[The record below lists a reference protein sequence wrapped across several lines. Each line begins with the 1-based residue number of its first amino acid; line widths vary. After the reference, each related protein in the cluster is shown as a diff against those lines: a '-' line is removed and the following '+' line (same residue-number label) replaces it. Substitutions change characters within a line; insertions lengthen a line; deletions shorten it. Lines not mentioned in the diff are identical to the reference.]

1 VGRRTGH
8 GEAGLEQSTPA
19 GGLVYHLRAVAEFV
33 YDEDVALRYDAAVP
47 VQAGEVEFYLAL
59 AREAEALGLRTLEI
73 ACGTGRIAVPLARQ
87 GVRLVGLDGSSAM
100 LARAREKSAGL
111 DTVEWVEGDMRSFDI
126 GESFGLVIIPAG
138 SFQLLLTTED
148 QLACLRSIH
157 RHLAPEGRLAF
168 EIENPD
174 IVAMAEWLTARRGTL
189 QRRPQRDYR
198 HPGTGR
204 QVLAW
209 GSLEYHPSQQRYIA
223 RGVTEELDNGGQ
235 VVSRSYGSPM
245 ELRYLYR
252 YETEH
257 LLARSDFEVEA
268 VYGDFSKGEFRG
280 TSPDMIWVARS
291 R

>member
-1 VGRRTGH
+1 MPV
-8 GEAGLEQSTPA
+8 EPA
-19 GGLVYHLRAVAEFV
+19 
-33 YDEDVALRYDAAVP
+33 
-47 VQAGEVEFYLAL
+47 EVEFYLAL
-59 AREAEALGLRTLEI
+59 AREAEARGLRTLEI
-73 ACGTGRIAVPLARQ
+73 ACGTGRIAVPLAGQ
-87 GVRLVGLDGSSAM
+87 GVRLVGLDSSAAM
-100 LARAREKSAGL
+100 LARAQAKSAGL
-111 DTVEWVEGDMRSFDI
+111 ETVEWIEGDMRSFDI

-138 SFQLLLTTED
+138 SFQLLLSTED

-168 EIENPD
+168 EIGNPS

-209 GSLEYHPSQQRYIA
+209 GYIEYHPSQQRYIA
-223 RGVTEELDNGGQ
+223 RGVAEELDDVGR

-257 LLARSDFEVEA
+257 LLARCDFEVEA
-268 VYGDFSKGEFRG
+268 VYGDFSKSELRG
-280 TSPDMIWVARS
+280 TSQDMVWVAR
-291 R
+291 RR